1 MNKNTFY
8 GYSPFAGTYIHTY
21 IYTYIY
27 IYIWDHA
34 YQHDNFSVPFEY
46 QNVESYPVGQLRDS
60 GIKTDASMRKIVKV
74 MAPYEKKTCGA
85 PVY

>member
-1 MNKNTFY
+1 M
-8 GYSPFAGTYIHTY
+8 GIPRLQAHTYIHTY

-27 IYIWDHA
+27 IYGITHTNMTILA
-34 YQHDNFSVPFEY
+34 SPLSTKMLSHT
-46 QNVESYPVGQLRDS
+46 QLVS
-60 GIKTDASMRKIVKV
+60 CEILASKTDASMRKIVKV